1 MAEKPTETNQPLTPR
16 GALFL
21 YADYSFPLLM
31 FNISL
36 IVICKCQ
43 KAAFVSHVFWTNRP
57 LLLLLVFFLYIIVSC
72 LLFLSVEF
80 MDFWCSST
88 RWIFFNTFKWP
99 NVPKYTL
106 QKSFQ
111 SQWCDRKVPL
121 WCHFFKNKMSVF
133 WGQALRDDLLTTKL
147 HRKAQIIRS
156 DLQCGITAALVTLV
170 CTSGERRESYVS
182 GWNVS
187 L

>member
-1 MAEKPTETNQPLTPR
+1 MLVNEGPSLLTVCCLCLTRWMAEKPTETNQPLTPR

-133 WGQALRDDLLTTKL
+133 WGRA
-147 HRKAQIIRS
+147 S
-156 DLQCGITAALVTLV
+156 SAAWW
-170 CTSGERRESYVS
+170 SADYEAASQGADY
-182 GWNVS
+182 
-187 L
+187 